1 MMKISAKVLIIPG
14 IALLVAGGTSFALSN
29 FSDGAKTDYENAV
42 LATTGDVH
50 AGKTLF
56 NANCSACHGTE
67 ANGWIGPNLHSVKT
81 RKTDVAIIRQIDS
94 GLTPPMPKFELNER
108 QMADILSYLKSI

>member
-1 MMKISAKVLIIPG
+1 MVKVSAKALIIPG
-14 IALLVAGGTSFALSN
+14 IALLIAGGTSFALGN
-29 FSDGAKTDYENAV
+29 FSDGAKTDYERSV
-42 LATTGDVH
+42 LAATGNVH

-67 ANGWIGPNLHSVKT
+67 ANGWIGPNLHNVKT
-81 RKTDVAIIRQIDS
+81 RKSDVAIIRQIDS
-94 GLTPPMPKFELNER
+94 GLTPPMPKFELDER